1 VKSIWIRRLIPAGV
15 VSVVL
20 AFSYFAP
27 VLGMN
32 GPPVNDPGHPNCGR
46 FGYGYHGGKH
56 MFPCPTHPPHP
67 ANPNTEAAAARNTA
81 PANASGPS
89 TTRPMPAAPP
99 SKSIAVQ
106 PVVGAPVSAGV
117 TQWRSFTG
125 LVLRELD

>member
-1 VKSIWIRRLIPAGV
+1 MKSIWIRRLIPAGV

-32 GPPVNDPGHPNCGR
+32 GPPVSDPGHPNCGR

-56 MFPCPTHPPHP
+56 NFPCPTHPPQP
-67 ANPNTEAAAARNTA
+67 AHPNTEAAAAGNAA

-89 TTRPMPAAPP
+89 ATRPKPAAP
-99 SKSIAVQ
+99 SGKSIAVQ